1 VQIKICKKKS
11 FRQRL
16 EISDGIM
23 VNTNGKTPEE
33 VLYSHNLFSAVS
45 NQLIRPQM
53 ENFEFVNIKT
63 AIEDKIQR
71 ANWIFA
77 KSLENH
83 DRANEDDLKA
93 QFSRLAAT
101 FVFNSCSEET
111 IKLYGEELCAF
122 VEAED
127 RLKFLSSF
135 YATETKTEKI
145 RRYKEKLDKLARQKN
160 EKFELFFSKINS
172 IAEQITDKADA
183 REYIIDV
190 KFRQILSPET
200 ESFLRDMCMLGKTP
214 KEIACFLDQRE
225 RNVSIPKI
233 AQLQI
238 DDKIDTFV
246 QSTSDMFAKTSIAFE
261 EQIARMEDKHKKSE
275 DLAEQRAKILNN
287 QIENLTATIA
297 KLTFERNQPLAR
309 PQFQSQAQQ
318 GQTNGQNSFQPRP
331 RFCHYCKTDAHY
343 RSQCPHITCHACGSK
358 GHMRNR
364 CPTSQKPAQVPSATQ
379 PADLQTQRTNL
390 NA

>member
-1 VQIKICKKKS
+1 
-11 FRQRL
+11 
-16 EISDGIM
+16 M

-71 ANWIFA
+71 ANWIFD

-83 DRANEDDLKA
+83 NCENKDDLKA

-101 FVFNSCSEET
+101 FVFNSCSDET
-111 IKLYGEELCAF
+111 LKLYGEELCAF
-122 VEAED
+122 EKAED

-135 YATETKTEKI
+135 YATETKSEKI
-145 RRYKEKLDKLARQKN
+145 RRYKEKLENLARQKN
-160 EKFELFFSKINS
+160 EKFELFLSKINS
-172 IAEQITDKADA
+172 IAEQITNKADA

-200 ESFLRDMCMLGKTP
+200 ESFLRDMCMLGKAP

-225 RNVSIPKI
+225 RNVSVPKI

-238 DDKIDTFV
+238 DNKIDTFV

-261 EQIARMEDKHKKSE
+261 EQIARLEDKYKRSE
-275 DLAEQRAKILNN
+275 DVAEQRAKMLNN

-297 KLTFERNQPLAR
+297 KLTFDRNNTPQAR
-309 PQFQSQAQQ
+309 PQFQNQPPQ
-318 GQTNGQNSFQPRP
+318 GQISGQNSFQPRP
-331 RFCHYCKTDAHY
+331 RYCHYCKTDAHY

-364 CPTSQKPAQVPSATQ
+364 CPHNQKPAPT
-379 PADLQTQRTNL
+379 PAPLAPQQTDLKAPQTNL